1 MDIFHCPYSIFHQKG
16 TRSHQCFLQGND
28 LALFQGTA
36 RPGFLSMGN
45 FLVLLSI
52 NWLCYSSQFSPVSP
66 GWGLCSL
73 GMLFKTVHPPVSSIL
88 LPFSVPSWLLA
99 FPSDDQGL
107 LSLGAEY
114 PSQLL
119 VLRSSKM
126 GPGLS
131 YHYSLRVRTIPDP
144 QKVYNKYLMCNSVN
158 TSILLPAIQWQGK
171 KREKNENNKHRVIT
185 QAQEILE
192 YSAGMSLVFMK
203 HKWAHN
209 RVFPLLF
216 PFLLAIP
223 KDFWIRFHLFS
234 SSYFSQIWGDYV
246 FLAYMCVC
254 VKSRSVDICI
264 CVSDSLCCTADTSN
278 IVNKL
283 YPNKSYFKKRIEY
296 IYRYIFYKN
305 IYIYIYIL
313 QYKRCSRISKI
324 H

>member
-1 MDIFHCPYSIFHQKG
+1 MDIYHCPYSIFHQKG

-52 NWLCYSSQFSPVSP
+52 NWLCYSSRLFPASP

-88 LPFSVPSWLLA
+88 FPFSVPSWLLA

-158 TSILLPAIQWQGK
+158 TLVLLPMTRKEEGK
-171 KREKNENNKHRVIT
+171 KWKQQT
-185 QAQEILE
+185 Q
-192 YSAGMSLVFMK
+192 SN
-203 HKWAHN
+203 HT
-209 RVFPLLF
+209 
-216 PFLLAIP
+216 
-223 KDFWIRFHLFS
+223 S
-234 SSYFSQIWGDYV
+234 SRN
-246 FLAYMCVC
+246 L
-254 VKSRSVDICI
+254 
-264 CVSDSLCCTADTSN
+264 
-278 IVNKL
+278 
-283 YPNKSYFKKRIEY
+283 RIFCRNVPVLHET
-296 IYRYIFYKN
+296 
-305 IYIYIYIL
+305 
-313 QYKRCSRISKI
+313 
-324 H
+324 